1 MEDEKELN
9 TYTLSELKLWLISRD
24 VYLYN
29 YYTTYKNA
37 GIPMITVDEYI
48 RESHEYLMDR
58 KLIE

>member
-1 MEDEKELN
+1 MGDEKELN
-9 TYTLSELKLWLISRD
+9 TYTLSELKLWLACRD
-24 VYLYN
+24 NYLYN

-37 GIPMITVDEYI
+37 GIPMITVDEDI

>member
-9 TYTLSELKLWLISRD
+9 TYTLSELKLWLICRD

-29 YYTTYKNA
+29 YYTTYKDA
-37 GIPMITVDEYI
+37 GIPMITVDEEI
-48 RESHEYLMDR
+48 RDGHEYLMNR

>member
-37 GIPMITVDEYI
+37 GIPIITVDEYI

>member
-9 TYTLSELKLWLISRD
+9 TYTLSKLKLWLISRD

>member
-24 VYLYN
+24 IYLYN

-37 GIPMITVDEYI
+37 GIPIITVDEYI

>member
-1 MEDEKELN
+1 MEGGKELN

>member
-29 YYTTYKNA
+29 YYTTYKNY
-37 GIPMITVDEYI
+37 GIPIITVDEYI
-48 RESHEYLMDR
+48 RKSHEYLMDR

>member
-1 MEDEKELN
+1 MEDGKELN

>member
-58 KLIE
+58 KLIK

>member
-29 YYTTYKNA
+29 YYTAYKNS
-37 GIPMITVDEYI
+37 GIPIITVDEYI